1 MATTPYWH
9 EFLGRRYPQWIW
21 RLKRTPPPSDGQF
34 RGRTFQGFVS
44 HVHDLAIEWADGAK
58 TIEYLPFITKDKV
71 DLSLFSS
78 GGIEAYRTIV
88 IKIPKG
94 TPGENLPTTVESFRL
109 VPSLTINHHDH
120 FAVYFD
126 LAGNERGVVPAKQ
139 LSPANFER
147 MRFSLAHE
155 MGVRNPDPDL
165 WARLPEN
172 ESEILL
178 WTNRKYTIVQLGP
191 ANAVKQMVL
200 DIAIAGVIPG
210 NLGPRMPNR
219 TYSHRDGE
227 TGLFDHAKRH
237 YPSLKFESDKMLSQT
252 IKNFGYAKSY
262 HVHDHWGYTFVP
274 LKELR
279 SMLEDEYGPREWTG
293 GLSAEWKAV

>member
-1 MATTPYWH
+1 MATNDTPTPYWH
-9 EFLGRRYPQWIW
+9 EFLERRYPQWTW
-21 RLKRTPPPSDGQF
+21 RLKRAPPPSDGQF
-34 RGRTFQGFVS
+34 HGRTFQGFVP
-44 HVHDLAIEWADGAK
+44 HAHELAVEWADGAK

-78 GGIEAYRTIV
+78 CGIEAYQTIV
-88 IKIPKG
+88 IEIPKR
-94 TPGENLPTTVESFRL
+94 TPDEKLPDFRL
-109 VPSLTINHHDH
+109 VPSLVINHHDH

-126 LAGNERGVVPAKQ
+126 LAGNERGVVPASY

-147 MRFSLAHE
+147 MRFSLALE

-252 IKNFGYAKSY
+252 IKNFGYAKTY

-279 SMLEDEYGPREWTG
+279 SMLEDEYGPREWAG
-293 GLSAEWKAV
+293 GLNAEWKAV

>member
-252 IKNFGYAKSY
+252 IKNFGYAKTY